1 MSLDIVAL
9 GHIIHETIVFPDFTT
24 KSVLGSPPA
33 YSMVCAARLGAKV
46 GLVTKI
52 GSDYPKR
59 LLCPFYEAKVDTE
72 GIRCSG
78 DVSTT
83 TQLVYARDGSKVIH
97 YLKKAPKIAFEDV
110 PQSYHDARLFYVCPM
125 DFEAPFETVQQL
137 RGLGGLLA
145 ADVGGFGGAHVVPQ
159 PAPQMEKDP
168 EGTQRLFRTF
178 DIIKAS
184 DEDCRRLTGDV
195 HVDVHSLG
203 RQFLSWGVKIV
214 VITKGSRGA
223 LVITRDSER
232 LIPAF
237 PGKPIDV
244 TGGGDTYMAGF
255 LFRYLQTNDVFQAGL
270 FGAVTALLVIEGT
283 GGVSAAR
290 MPTFDMVEARLQKGR
305 RQLGI

>member
-9 GHIIHETIVFPDFTT
+9 GHIINETIVFPDQTT
-24 KSVLGSPPA
+24 KSVPGSPPA

-46 GLVTKI
+46 GVVTKI

-59 LLCPFYEAKVDTE
+59 LLKSFYEAKVDTE

-97 YLKKAPKIAFEDV
+97 YLKKAPQIAFEDV
-110 PQSYHDARLFYVCPM
+110 PKSYHDARLFYVCPM
-125 DFEAPFETVQQL
+125 DFDLSCETVQQL
-137 RGLGGLLA
+137 RGLDGLLA
-145 ADVGGFGGAHVVPQ
+145 VDVGGFGGAHVVPE
-159 PAPQMEKDP
+159 PISQMEKAP
-168 EGTQRLFRTF
+168 EGTRKLFGTF
-178 DIIKAS
+178 DILKAS
-184 DEDCRRLTGDV
+184 DEDCRRLTGNAHMD
-195 HVDVHSLG
+195 DHSLG
-203 RQFLSWGVKIV
+203 RQFLSWGAKIV
-214 VITKGSRGA
+214 IITRGNKGAFVITHN
-223 LVITRDSER
+223 EEY

-237 PGKPIDV
+237 PGKPVDV

-255 LFRYLQTNDVFQAGL
+255 LWKFLQTNSVWEAGL

-290 MPTFDMVEARLQKGR
+290 MPTFDMVEARLQRGR
-305 RQLGI
+305 KQLGI